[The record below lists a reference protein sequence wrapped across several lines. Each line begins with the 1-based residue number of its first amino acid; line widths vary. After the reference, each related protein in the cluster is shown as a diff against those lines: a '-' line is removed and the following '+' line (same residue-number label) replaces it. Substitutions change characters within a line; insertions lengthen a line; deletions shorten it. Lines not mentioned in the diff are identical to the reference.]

1 MKPIGYGERG
11 IMKWRLLPVML
22 LGAAAVV
29 LALACDSSSVASPP
43 PQQIANPS
51 LEGNI
56 IQPAP
61 NKGETVTIAGV
72 EIHLPEDAYIDY
84 FISKARCLPG
94 GTCARLPWVVIRRGE
109 SKIFVSI
116 PTGVIDREIISS
128 GEEGAFDFLKGAL
141 P

>member
-1 MKPIGYGERG
+1 
-11 IMKWRLLPVML
+11 MKWRLLPVML
-22 LGAAAVV
+22 FAAAATV
-29 LALACDSSSVASPP
+29 LAIACDSSSVASPA

-56 IQPAP
+56 IQSTS

-72 EIHLPEDAYIDY
+72 EIHLPEDAYIDA
-84 FISKARCLPG
+84 FISKALCRPG
-94 GTCARLPWVVIRRGE
+94 STCARLPWVVIQRGE

-116 PTGVIDREIISS
+116 PTGVIDREIIAP
-128 GEEGAFDFLKGAL
+128 GEEGAFDFLKEVL